1 MKMTVFA
8 KRNVKEI
15 LRDPLTLFFGAA
27 FPVILLILLWMI
39 GKNIPDGAGP
49 STFKIELLAPGIA
62 LFGLT
67 FITLFSA
74 MLVSKD
80 RSDSLM
86 LRLMTSPM
94 TAPDFV
100 LGYTLPLLPIAIIQ
114 ILLVFVVSLPLGLR
128 LTPSILISV
137 AVLIPAAVLFI
148 GIGLLFGTIL
158 SEKQVGGICGAL
170 MTNLCAWLSGIWFDV
185 SAVGKWFET
194 VANALPFV
202 HAVDAARAAASG
214 NYSAVMPDLIWVIIY
229 AVIISTAAI
238 SLFSHKIKSK
248 NI

>member
-1 MKMTVFA
+1 MKMLVFA
-8 KRNVKEI
+8 KRNAKEI

-39 GKNIPDGAGP
+39 GRNIPEGTAP
-49 STFKIELLAPGIA
+49 STFKIGLLAPGIA

-80 RSDSLM
+80 RGDSLM

-94 TAPDFV
+94 TASDFV

-114 ILLVFVVSLPLGLR
+114 ILMVFIVSIPLGLV
-128 LTPSILISV
+128 LTPSTLLSV
-137 AVLIPAAVLFI
+137 VTLIPAAVLFI

-170 MTNLCAWLSGIWFDV
+170 MTNLCAWLSGVWFDV
-185 SAVGKWFET
+185 SAVGKWFENI
-194 VANALPFV
+194 ARALPFI

-214 NYSAVMPDLIWVIIY
+214 DYPSVIPDLIWVIVY
-229 AVIISTAAI
+229 AIIVSAAAI
-238 SLFSHKIKSK
+238 WLFSHKIKSK

>member
-1 MKMTVFA
+1 MKMMVFA
-8 KRNVKEI
+8 KRNAKEI

-39 GKNIPDGAGP
+39 GRNIPEGTAP
-49 STFKIELLAPGIA
+49 STFRIGLLAPGIA

-80 RSDSLM
+80 RGDSLM

-94 TAPDFV
+94 TASDFV
-100 LGYTLPLLPIAIIQ
+100 LGYTLPLLPIATVQ
-114 ILLVFVVSLPLGLR
+114 ILMVYIVSVPLGLR
-128 LTPSILISV
+128 LTPSVLVSV
-137 AVLIPAAVLFI
+137 VTLIPAAVLFI

-185 SAVGKWFET
+185 SAVGKWFENI
-194 VANALPFV
+194 ARALPFI

-214 NYSAVMPDLIWVIIY
+214 DYPSVMPELLWVIIY
-229 AVIISTAAI
+229 AIVVSVAAVW
-238 SLFSHKIKSK
+238 LFSHKIHSK
-248 NI
+248 NT

>member
-1 MKMTVFA
+1 MRMTVFA
-8 KRNVKEI
+8 KRNAKEI

-27 FPVILLILLWMI
+27 FPVILLVLLWMI
-39 GKNIPDGAGP
+39 GRNIPDGMGP
-49 STFKIELLAPGIA
+49 STFRIGLLAPGIA

-94 TAPDFV
+94 TASDFV

-114 ILLVFVVSLPLGLR
+114 IFIVFIASIPLGLR
-128 LTPSILISV
+128 LTTSVLISV
-137 AVLIPAAVLFI
+137 TTLIPAAVLFI

-194 VANALPFV
+194 IAKALPFI

-214 NYSAVMPDLIWVIIY
+214 DYSAVMPDLICVIIY
-229 AVIISTAAI
+229 AVVVSVAAI
-238 SLFSHKIKSK
+238 WLFSHKIKSK

>member
-1 MKMTVFA
+1 MKMMVFA
-8 KRNVKEI
+8 KRNAKEI

-39 GKNIPDGAGP
+39 GRNIPEGTAP
-49 STFKIELLAPGIA
+49 STFRIGLLAPGIA

-80 RSDSLM
+80 RGDSLM

-94 TAPDFV
+94 TASDFV
-100 LGYTLPLLPIAIIQ
+100 LGYTLPLLPIATVQ
-114 ILLVFVVSLPLGLR
+114 ILMVYIVSVPLGLR
-128 LTPSILISV
+128 LTPSVLVSV
-137 AVLIPAAVLFI
+137 VTLIPAAVLFI

-185 SAVGKWFET
+185 SAVGKWFENI
-194 VANALPFV
+194 ARALPFI

-214 NYSAVMPDLIWVIIY
+214 DYPSVMPDLLWVIIY
-229 AVIISTAAI
+229 AIVVSVAAVW
-238 SLFSHKIKSK
+238 LFSHKIHSK
-248 NI
+248 NT